1 MNNKTG
7 IRSRSRKIVK
17 RKSGNKKASRLN
29 VRKSSRSQ
37 FRFKTPYE
45 RLRSNVIETNPAD
58 MIYIEDNFHGVV
70 LALLNTNS
78 RTPPERLRPL
88 YNSLLDDYRED
99 RRRIWSNI
107 ELTNSLIDYLNNVY
121 MDSAKLPIIGLV
133 LRDMFF
139 EYPRGASLRNKDE
152 IDELGILISR
162 LNLNV
167 RRRTSNLT

>member
-1 MNNKTG
+1 MNTKTRR
-7 IRSRSRKIVK
+7 RSRSRKIVK
-17 RKSGNKKASRLN
+17 RSKRVSRR
-29 VRKSSRSQ
+29 VSTRKSSRTQYS
-37 FRFKTPYE
+37 FKTPFE
-45 RLRSNVIETNPAD
+45 RLRSNVIETNEAD
-58 MIYIEDNFHGVV
+58 MIYIEDNFHAVV

-99 RRRIWSNI
+99 RRRIWSNV
-107 ELTNSLIDYLNNVY
+107 ELTNSLIEYLNKVY

-139 EYPRGASLRNKDE
+139 EYPTGATLRNKDE

-162 LNLNV
+162 LNLNA
-167 RRRTSNLT
+167 RKRTNNPT